1 MANDPKKA
9 ITEYSDCLLR
19 NCNLTL
25 AVSTLIPERKLTLK
39 VMPLRVIPG
48 AQQGQRGA
56 KKNSTTRGTH

>member
-39 VMPLRVIPG
+39 VMALRVIPG
-48 AQQGQRGA
+48 AQ
-56 KKNSTTRGTH
+56 